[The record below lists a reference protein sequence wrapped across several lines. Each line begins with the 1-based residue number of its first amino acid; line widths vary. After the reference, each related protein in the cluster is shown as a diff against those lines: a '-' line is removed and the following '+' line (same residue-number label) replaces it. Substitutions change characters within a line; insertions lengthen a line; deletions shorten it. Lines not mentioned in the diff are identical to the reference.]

1 MSEETERKPKRKR
14 RYTTVNIPWVLMER
28 IDAVIRDGKHGYV
41 RRSDFILDAIRR
53 RLRELDYLE

>member
-1 MSEETERKPKRKR
+1 MYMGDKPKSKR
-14 RYTTVNIPWVLMER
+14 RSYTTVNIPWVLMER
-28 IDAVIRDGKHGYV
+28 IDAVIRDGRHGYV

>member
-1 MSEETERKPKRKR
+1 MGDKPKSKR
-14 RYTTVNIPWVLMER
+14 RSYTTVNIPWVLMER
-28 IDAVIRDGKHGYV
+28 IDAVIRDGRHGYV

>member
-1 MSEETERKPKRKR
+1 MSMGDKPKSKR
-14 RYTTVNIPWVLMER
+14 RSYTTVNISWVLMER
-28 IDAVIRDGKHGYV
+28 IDAVIRDGRHGYV